1 MPIKWSRGRKRTS
14 VITLVA
20 VLTLAAAGAL
30 TKYKIGSHPAAQ
42 VGDPPSPPPISVV
55 AAPVVSHDVPIYLR
69 GIGTVIA
76 YNNVV
81 VRSQITGQIVK
92 IDFVQGQTVKKG
104 DLLAQIDPQPYQA
117 EVDQAIANRDR
128 DQAHL
133 QNARVNL
140 ARYQLL
146 AKENSIAQQEA
157 ESQQAIVDQY
167 VAIVKADEAIIQSAR
182 VYLGYTNLTSAI
194 DGVTGIRQ
202 IDVGNIISPT
212 DVNGL
217 VGVTQIE
224 PISLIF
230 TLPEANF
237 EEVQEQ
243 MSKGPLTVFV
253 DSQSGKQLDEGKLNL
268 INNQIIQ
275 TTGSIQLRAEFP
287 NKKHL
292 LWPGLLVNAR
302 LLLETRPNALTIN
315 ASAVQQGPR
324 GSYVYVI
331 DTDKT
336 VHMQPVKIAQ
346 IFGGQ
351 ALIDSGVTPNEEVV
365 VAGQYKLQP
374 GSHVVELHGKAAE
387 QVQQSEVE
395 QAIP

>member
-1 MPIKWSRGRKRTS
+1 MPIKWSRRTKRAS
-14 VITLVA
+14 VVTVLA

-30 TKYKIGSHPAAQ
+30 TRYKIDSHPAAQ
-42 VGDPPSPPPISVV
+42 ASDTPPPISVV

-69 GIGTVIA
+69 GVGTVIA

-92 IDFVQGQTVKKG
+92 IVFVEGQTVKKG

-117 EVDQAIANRDR
+117 QLDQAIANRDR

-140 ARYQLL
+140 ARYQQL
-146 AKENSIAQQEA
+146 AKEDSIAQQEA
-157 ESQQAIVDQY
+157 DSQRAIVDQY
-167 VAIVKADEAIIQSAR
+167 VAIVKADEAIIQSAH
-182 VYLGYTNLTSAI
+182 VNLGYTNLTSPI

-202 IDVGNIISPT
+202 IDIGNIIYPT

-217 VGVTQIE
+217 VNVTQIE

-230 TLPEANF
+230 TLPQANF

-243 MSKGPLTVFV
+243 MSKGPLTVYV

-331 DTDKT
+331 DGDKT
-336 VHMQPVKIAQ
+336 VRMQPVKIAQ

-351 ALIDSGVTPNEEVV
+351 ALIDSGVTPNQEVV

-387 QVQQSEVE
+387 QVQESEVE